1 MTKIMLDTSIE
12 KDEGLLHQ
20 FMKKIIWYNLTLDTE
35 YPLHF
40 YYKNEFSSNF
50 EDQRGRRSDEESLKF
65 KKVKPYME
73 YETYLNGYKIKPDI
87 SFFDENGNLDTVI
100 ECIVTARP
108 RYEKYLAYMES
119 NINVIFIDD
128 ETPLHCF
135 RKESSIPC
143 KLLVKKDF
151 SKERRFKIFF
161 ENFSKISLSNHMKL
175 NTKYIGHFKND
186 SENYFLFD
194 IGRTGYPKFF
204 SSTNFTYGKFQKS
217 NSKKIP
223 LFLKHYLNKYNKTDS
238 KFMKYIDRFNDYSA
252 GTGFYLT
259 RMVARDI
266 EYWEYN

>member
-12 KDEGLLHQ
+12 NDEGILHQ
-20 FMKKIIWYNLTLDTE
+20 FMKKIIWYNLKLDTK

-40 YYKNEFSSNF
+40 YYQNKFSSNL
-50 EDQRGRRSDEESLKF
+50 EDQQGRRSDEESLKF
-65 KKVKPYME
+65 KNVDPFME
-73 YETYLNGYKIKPDI
+73 YETSLNGYQIKPDI
-87 SFFDENGNLDTVI
+87 SIFDENGNLDTVI
-100 ECIVTARP
+100 ECIITARP

-119 NINVIFIDD
+119 NLNVIFIDD

-135 RKESSIPC
+135 KKESSIPC
-143 KLLVKKDF
+143 KLLVKKDIN
-151 SKERRFKIFF
+151 KKQRFKIFF

-194 IGRTGYPKFF
+194 IKGSGYPRFF

-223 LFLKHYLNKYNKTDS
+223 LFLKYYLNNFNKINPKFIKYV
-238 KFMKYIDRFNDYSA
+238 DRFNDYTSNRSNVK
-252 GTGFYLT
+252 TIVP
-259 RMVARDI
+259 REI